1 MRASDPTNDLSIW
14 QKMKPLNRRIIGGD
28 SPPLQV
34 SKGGSFMNRK
44 EWILPVIACVLAV
57 LVAAGVGVRLLSDA
71 QSIRSGYEASAVQA
85 E

>member
-1 MRASDPTNDLSIW
+1 
-14 QKMKPLNRRIIGGD
+14 
-28 SPPLQV
+28 
-34 SKGGSFMNRK
+34 MNRK
-44 EWILPVIACVLAV
+44 EWILPVIACVLAE